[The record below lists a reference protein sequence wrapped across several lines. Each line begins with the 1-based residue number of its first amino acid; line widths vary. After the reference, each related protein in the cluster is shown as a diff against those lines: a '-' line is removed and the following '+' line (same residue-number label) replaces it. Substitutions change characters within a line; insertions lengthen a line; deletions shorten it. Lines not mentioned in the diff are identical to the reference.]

1 MTRIIIMGMCGQMGY
16 NIASLA
22 MSKPDEFT
30 IAAGVDKYPKE
41 NPWGIPVEK
50 SIFKVEQEADVIIDF
65 SRPEALPAVL
75 AYAKLK
81 GMRVVIG
88 TTGLSPDDLDLIDQY
103 ASSVPI
109 FHSGNMSLGVNLQIE
124 LAKRAAATLGEGFE
138 VEIVEKHH
146 HFKVDSPSGTAL
158 MLADGIS
165 SQFPTERQYMFGR
178 HTKTER
184 RKPNEIGFH
193 SVRGGTIVGEH
204 EVMFIGQ
211 DEVVEVCHR
220 AYSKQ
225 VFATGALRAAEYMM
239 PKGPGIYNMQDIM
252 MEKEVISHLYTV
264 DDQAVVTVTGLPNT
278 PGVLAKV
285 FSVIA
290 EKSILV
296 DMISNLVTHGGNGS
310 TSFSVAAK
318 QLDGAMAALES
329 LRELYPAM
337 ELDAVTGLTKLTVEG
352 IGMEYCHGVA
362 AKTFEVLADAD
373 VNVVLVTTSET
384 KIAYCIANS
393 QVPAALKAMSEQL
406 NL

>member
-1 MTRIIIMGMCGQMGY
+1 MTRIIIMGMCGQMGH

-22 MSKPDEFT
+22 VSKPEEFT
-30 IAAGVDKYPKE
+30 VVAGVDKYPKE

-50 SIFKVEQEADVIIDF
+50 SIFKIEQEADVIIDF

-81 GMRVVIG
+81 NMRVVIG
-88 TTGLSPDDLDLIDQY
+88 TTGLSADDLDLIDQY

-124 LAKRAAATLGEGFE
+124 LSKRAAATLGEGFE

-165 SQFPTERQYMFGR
+165 TQFPKERQYMFGR

-252 MEKEVISHLYTV
+252 MEKQVISHLYTV
-264 DDQAVVTVTGLPNT
+264 DDQAVVTVSGLPHT

-285 FSVIA
+285 FSAIA
-290 EKSILV
+290 EKQILV
-296 DMISNLVTHGGNGS
+296 DMISNLVTHNGGG

-318 QLDGAMAALES
+318 QLDGALTALEG
-329 LRELYPAM
+329 LKALYPEM

-362 AKTFEVLADAD
+362 AKTFEVLAEAD

-384 KIAYCIANS
+384 KIAFCIDNN
-393 QVPAALKAMSEQL
+393 QVPAAIKVMADQL